1 MNFKDGYDVSARRD
15 FILNE
20 LDWLFTKTG
29 KPQNALLISYAY
41 SGTAFDA
48 FFADLQVIFDARNIR
63 LVKITDKNAGTPK
76 DLITNA
82 NMFVVCG
89 GDLAALIAGLNAL
102 KTGTWSPYP
111 VIKSKI
117 ENRIPYLGWNEGSVV
132 TSGIEFNFPN
142 NPITASVKIGNYE
155 LIRNYTNNNN
165 TSNNPIK
172 QCLLNNKLTVNRVF
186 AMTDTAPETKEDKS
200 SVRLEESGGGLLS
213 VIIGDPLV
221 TEYFLDQ
228 NNNLVY
234 Q

>member
-1 MNFKDGYDVSARRD
+1 MNFKDGDDVLSRRD

-29 KPQNALLISYAY
+29 KPSDALLVSYAY
-41 SGTAFDA
+41 RGADFDA
-48 FFADLQVIFDARNIR
+48 FFTNLQSIFDARNIK
-63 LVKITDKNAGTPK
+63 LVKITDQAAGTPK
-76 DLITNA
+76 ELITNA
-82 NMFVVCG
+82 KMFVVCG

-102 KTGTWSPYP
+102 KVGGWNPYP

-117 ENRIPYLGWNEGSVV
+117 DNRIPYLGWNEGSVI

-142 NPITASVKIGNYE
+142 NPVTASVKVGDYE
-155 LIRNYTNNNN
+155 LIRNYVNNNN

-172 QCLLNNKLTVNRVF
+172 QCLINNKLTVKRVF

-221 TEYFLDQ
+221 TEYYLDQ